1 MRGTLDEVDFGEGFE
16 LVEDKF
22 FIADGEERKGIIFG
36 QGVHVSF
43 AVFELS

>member
-1 MRGTLDEVDFGEGFE
+1 MRGTLDEVDFGKGFK
-16 LVEDKF
+16 LVDDKF
-22 FIADGEERKGIIFG
+22 FIADGEERKWMIFG